1 MANKLKKL
9 PNFLNKSPWLWRSC
23 TQSRT
28 LSFRHPNDIFRT
40 INSAYDDEEDQDYYD
55 YDYDEDDE
63 EETEGDDMSNDEDQ
77 IEALVRGLRVRQG
90 KRLFLELDETNS
102 IMTTTV
108 AVATVVGGNYQVP
121 FKESVAMAM
130 ESKDPY
136 LDFKKSM
143 EEMVEAHELK
153 NWKGMER
160 LLSWYLKAN
169 GKANHEF
176 IIGAFVDLLVD
187 LAFSAS
193 SNFSNN
199 SSSSPSSSSS
209 SSTTT
214 TSSLLCSST
223 STFPNSSSCS
233 SCSSFR
239 APNSIISSNSVETAE
254 EIVELEC
261 SCSSSSIRVAP
272 PCLSSLFE
280 DDEEEDIEEG
290 F

>member
-40 INSAYDDEEDQDYYD
+40 INSAYDEEEEDFYD
-55 YDYDEDDE
+55 YDDEDDE
-63 EETEGDDMSNDEDQ
+63 KETTQDDMSNDEDQ

-102 IMTTTV
+102 IMTATATTTV
-108 AVATVVGGNYQVP
+108 AVATVGAGNYHVP

-153 NWKGMER
+153 DWKGMER

-169 GKANHEF
+169 GNANHEF

-187 LAFSAS
+187 LAFAAS
-193 SNFSNN
+193 SNLSNN
-199 SSSSPSSSSS
+199 SSSSPSSSS

-214 TSSLLCSST
+214 TSSLLCSS
-223 STFPNSSSCS
+223 SSSIFPNSSSCS

-239 APNSIISSNSVETAE
+239 APNSIISSNSVETAD
-254 EIVELEC
+254 ELEC

>member
-28 LSFRHPNDIFRT
+28 LSFRRPNDIFRT
-40 INSAYDDEEDQDYYD
+40 INSAYDD
-55 YDYDEDDE
+55 DE
-63 EETEGDDMSNDEDQ
+63 EEETQRAEMWNNDDDNEDQ
-77 IEALVRGLRVRQG
+77 IEALVRRVRVRQG

-102 IMTTTV
+102 IMTTATV
-108 AVATVVGGNYQVP
+108 AVTVAGNFQVP

-143 EEMVEAHELK
+143 EEMVEAHGLK
-153 NWKGMER
+153 DWKGMEL

-169 GKANHEF
+169 GKPNHEF

-187 LAFSAS
+187 LAFAS
-193 SNFSNN
+193 SFTNN
-199 SSSSPSSSSS
+199 SPSPSSSS
-209 SSTTT
+209 T
-214 TSSLLCSST
+214 TSSLLCSSCS

-239 APNSIISSNSVETAE
+239 APNSTILSNSLEIME
-254 EIVELEC
+254 HIVESE
-261 SCSSSSIRVAP
+261 CSSSSSSLTRVTP
-272 PCLSSLFE
+272 PYLSSLYE
-280 DDEEEDIEEG
+280 DEEVGTEED

>member
-40 INSAYDDEEDQDYYD
+40 INLTYYDDE
-55 YDYDEDDE
+55 DEDE
-63 EETEGDDMSNDEDQ
+63 EPPRVDMSNNDDDNEDQ
-77 IEALVRGLRVRQG
+77 IEALVRGLRLRQG
-90 KRLFLELDETNS
+90 NKRLFLELDETNS
-102 IMTTTV
+102 IMTAATV
-108 AVATVVGGNYQVP
+108 AVTTRTVAGNCQVP

-143 EEMVEAHELK
+143 EEMVEAHGLK
-153 NWKGMER
+153 DWKGMER

-169 GKANHEF
+169 GKQNHEL

-187 LAFSAS
+187 LAFAS
-193 SNFSNN
+193 SSSSFTNNN
-199 SSSSPSSSSS
+199 SPSPSSSSS
-209 SSTTT
+209 SS
-214 TSSLLCSST
+214 SLLCSSCSST
-223 STFPNSSSCS
+223 SPNSSSC

-239 APNSIISSNSVETAE
+239 APLSIISSSSVEIMKD
-254 EIVELEC
+254 IVE
-261 SCSSSSIRVAP
+261 SNCSSSSSLIHDVSP
-272 PCLSSLFE
+272 PCLSSLYE
-280 DDEEEDIEEG
+280 DEEGDVEEG